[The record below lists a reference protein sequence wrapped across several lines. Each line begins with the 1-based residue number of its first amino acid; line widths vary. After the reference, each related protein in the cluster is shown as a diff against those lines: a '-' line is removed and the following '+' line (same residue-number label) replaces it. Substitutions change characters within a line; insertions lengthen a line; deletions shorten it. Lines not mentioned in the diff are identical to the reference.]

1 MKKYAIEPF
10 NPSAKI
16 QALTGFGHSNGEDEE
31 GNEDNEED
39 GVEEE
44 EDG

>member
-31 GNEDNEED
+31 GNEESASLLKIIEK
-39 GVEEE
+39 
-44 EDG
+44 